1 MDIENITSLSVKT
14 KSHNHLL
21 AGDKSGNVYLL
32 DPAKKSIF
40 SKYLIIVKK

>member
-1 MDIENITSLSVKT
+1 MDSEGISCFSNRT

-32 DPAKKSIF
+32 DPAKKTIF
-40 SKYLIIVKK
+40 SK